1 MKTFQ
6 IQKISL
12 TLLTFNKIQ
21 TKLLPFKT
29 RIVPIIT
36 KNLKIKDFVEYKV
49 LGSNGSK
56 ALIIKRA
63 GKVSGKYSDWY
74 NIKNANDDTISSI
87 D

>member
-56 ALIIKRA
+56 A
-63 GKVSGKYSDWY
+63 
-74 NIKNANDDTISSI
+74 
-87 D
+87 